1 MQAEESLKELDAG
14 ISELKK
20 SVDKLQI
27 DQPSVQELSKLQVRF
42 INSILELYG
51 DMKGIILLLI
61 KYLRKMYLK
70 TFHMN

>member
-42 INSILELYG
+42 INSILQLYG
-51 DMKGIILLLI
+51 DMKSIILLLI